1 MRRPALCLLA
11 CLAAFAVGAPMAC
24 AAEIKLLT
32 AGAMRAVV
40 VAVLADFEKQTG
52 HKVSLDND
60 TAGGLS
66 KRIDGGEAFDV
77 AIITPAVVDEG
88 FAPFVAG
95 VVQSGEEL
103 DADARVR
110 FAHGTPADDDLVG
123 ACADEISASEGVAI
137 KEGAPAPDIG
147 TVDAFKRTLL
157 AAKSVAYIDPKAGGS
172 SGIYFDKLLDRLGI
186 ADQVRPKAKLKAGG
200 YVAELVANG
209 EAEIAIHQISEIVPV
224 KGVTL
229 AGPLPAEIQNSTV
242 YAGGIGAA
250 AKDGAAAKALLAFL
264 AGSAID
270 PILKS
275 KGMQKP

>member
-77 AIITPAVVDEG
+77 AIITPAVVD
-88 FAPFVAG
+88 
-95 VVQSGEEL
+95 
-103 DADARVR
+103 
-110 FAHGTPADDDLVG
+110 DLAKKGRIVPGSRIDLAKVG
-123 ACADEISASEGVAI
+123 MGVAI

-186 ADQVRPKAKLKAGG
+186 GDQVRPKARLK
-200 YVAELVANG
+200 
-209 EAEIAIHQISEIVPV
+209 
-224 KGVTL
+224 
-229 AGPLPAEIQNSTV
+229 
-242 YAGGIGAA
+242 
-250 AKDGAAAKALLAFL
+250 
-264 AGSAID
+264 
-270 PILKS
+270 
-275 KGMQKP
+275 

>member
-1 MRRPALCLLA
+1 M
-11 CLAAFAVGAPMAC
+11 
-24 AAEIKLLT
+24 
-32 AGAMRAVV
+32 
-40 VAVLADFEKQTG
+40 
-52 HKVSLDND
+52 
-60 TAGGLS
+60 
-66 KRIDGGEAFDV
+66 
-77 AIITPAVVDEG
+77 AIITPAVVD
-88 FAPFVAG
+88 
-95 VVQSGEEL
+95 
-103 DADARVR
+103 
-110 FAHGTPADDDLVG
+110 DLAKKGRIVPGSRIDLAKVG
-123 ACADEISASEGVAI
+123 MGVAI

-172 SGIYFDKLLDRLGI
+172 SGIYFAKLLDRLGI

-209 EAEIAIHQISEIVPV
+209 EAEIAIHQSSEIAPV

-229 AGPLPAEIQNSTV
+229 AGPLPAEIQNTTV

-250 AKDGAAAKALLAFL
+250 AKDAAAAKALVAFL
-264 AGSAID
+264 AGPAID

>member
-1 MRRPALCLLA
+1 
-11 CLAAFAVGAPMAC
+11 MAC

-77 AIITPAVVDEG
+77 AIITPAVVD
-88 FAPFVAG
+88 
-95 VVQSGEEL
+95 
-103 DADARVR
+103 
-110 FAHGTPADDDLVG
+110 DLAKKGRIVPGSRIDLAKVG
-123 ACADEISASEGVAI
+123 MGVAI

-157 AAKSVAYIDPKAGGS
+157 SVKSVAYIDPKAGGS

-200 YVAELVANG
+200 YVAELVASG

-229 AGPLPAEIQNSTV
+229 AGPLPAEIQNTTV

-250 AKDGAAAKALLAFL
+250 AKDGAAAKALVAFL
-264 AGSAID
+264 AGPAIN

>member
-11 CLAAFAVGAPMAC
+11 WFAAFAVGAQIAC

-40 VAVLADFEKQTG
+40 VAVVADFEKQTG
-52 HKVSLDND
+52 HKVAIDND
-60 TAGGLS
+60 TAGGLA

-77 AIITPAVVDEG
+77 AIITPAVI
-88 FAPFVAG
+88 
-95 VVQSGEEL
+95 
-103 DADARVR
+103 
-110 FAHGTPADDDLVG
+110 DDLTSKGKIASGTRIDLAKVG
-123 ACADEISASEGVAI
+123 MGVAV
-137 KEGAPAPDIG
+137 KEGAALPDVG
-147 TVDAFKRTLL
+147 SVDALKRTLL
-157 AAKSVAYIDPKAGGS
+157 AAKSIAYIDPKAGGS

-186 ADQVRPKAKLKAGG
+186 GDQIKPKAKLKAGG
-200 YVAELVANG
+200 YVAELVASG

-229 AGPLPAEIQNSTV
+229 AGPLPAEIQNTTV
-242 YAGGIGAA
+242 YAGGIGTAVR
-250 AKDGAAAKALLAFL
+250 DGVAAKAFVAFL
-264 AGSAID
+264 AGPAID

>member
-77 AIITPAVVDEG
+77 AIITPAVVD
-88 FAPFVAG
+88 
-95 VVQSGEEL
+95 
-103 DADARVR
+103 
-110 FAHGTPADDDLVG
+110 DLAKKGRIVPGSRIDLAKVG
-123 ACADEISASEGVAI
+123 MGVAI

-229 AGPLPAEIQNSTV
+229 AGPLPAEIQNTTV

-250 AKDGAAAKALLAFL
+250 ARDGAAAKALVAFL
-264 AGSAID
+264 AGPAID